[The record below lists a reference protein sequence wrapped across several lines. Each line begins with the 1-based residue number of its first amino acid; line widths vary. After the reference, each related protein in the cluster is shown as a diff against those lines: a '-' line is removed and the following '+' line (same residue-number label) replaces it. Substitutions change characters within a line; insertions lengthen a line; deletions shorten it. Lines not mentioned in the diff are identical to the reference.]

1 MAAPAIRLPGGFAAG
16 HHTDRDHWTGCTA
29 LLAPPG
35 AIGAAE
41 VRGGGPGTRESD
53 ILTPAS
59 SPPGVNAVLLTG
71 GSAYG
76 LGAAEGVVR
85 HLDERGIGFPTPEG
99 LVPLVA
105 AGVVYDLWL
114 GGTHAPSA
122 DDAYA
127 ACRAASDAP
136 EPGSVGAGTGCTV
149 GKLLGHEACT
159 KGGLGL
165 ARVDVAGAAVAAIAA
180 ANSFGEVVGE
190 DGAIMAGAWRDGR
203 YAATLELLRDGH
215 RPPFPRES
223 TTLACVLT
231 DARLDKTQ
239 AWLVARAANSGV
251 ARAVRPSATAVDG
264 DVVWCIAAGEV
275 EADPFAISTAA
286 AEATAAAIRD
296 AVSQATGAPGVPAAR
311 ERERTTAQRS
321 PARPR

>member
-1 MAAPAIRLPGGFAAG
+1 MLVERVHAICL
-16 HHTDRDHWTGCTA
+16 C
-29 LLAPPG
+29 
-35 AIGAAE
+35 
-41 VRGGGPGTRESD
+41 
-53 ILTPAS
+53 
-59 SPPGVNAVLLTG
+59 G
-71 GSAYG
+71 GSAFG
-76 LGAAEGVVR
+76 LAAADGVMRFLREREVGFQVGPARVPIVPAAVVFDLAVGTPLTPGPDEG
-85 HLDERGIGFPTPEG
+85 
-99 LVPLVA
+99 
-105 AGVVYDLWL
+105 
-114 GGTHAPSA
+114 
-122 DDAYA
+122 YA
-127 ACRAASDAP
+127 ACLDAL
-136 EPGSVGAGTGCTV
+136 EPGMASGRVGAGTGCTV

-251 ARAVRPSATAVDG
+251 A
-264 DVVWCIAAGEV
+264 
-275 EADPFAISTAA
+275 
-286 AEATAAAIRD
+286 IRD